1 MQRMRSRRL
10 NRSRCLSVLRLSNAN
25 ELYPKCSHLPGY
37 RQPYFAGVLRRVV
50 AAHCSDDAMR
60 GLISLAVLIAFVLAW
75 VLTISKLQKWID
87 RDVPHGVA
95 MALGIA
101 YFVAW
106 ALVVQHWGLP

>member
-1 MQRMRSRRL
+1 MQKMRRQRL
-10 NRSRCLSVLRLSNAN
+10 NRSECLLVVRPPDAN
-25 ELYPKCSHLPGY
+25 EPNPPSPNLPGCP
-37 RQPYFAGVLRRVV
+37 QPYFAGVLRCVV
-50 AAHCSDDAMR
+50 AAHCSGDAMR
-60 GLISLAVLIAFVLAW
+60 GLISFAVLIAFVLVW